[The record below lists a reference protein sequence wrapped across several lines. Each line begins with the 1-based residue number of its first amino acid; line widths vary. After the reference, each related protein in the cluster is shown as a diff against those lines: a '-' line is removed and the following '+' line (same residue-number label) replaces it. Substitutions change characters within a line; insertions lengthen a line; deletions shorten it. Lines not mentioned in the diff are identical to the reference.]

1 MLNRTAKC
9 RGSVGGK
16 KKNSGG
22 THVDVHVTSTS
33 NMVAYWGNQIK
44 GLVRTVR
51 VSEPVQSDFAGG
63 AGQRPSP
70 RRPPLLWVLI
80 VLLTAEFVLMAV
92 VSIVLFV
99 DLFVGNPFS
108 IAAGIAVLVLS
119 LTATVWL
126 GFIAVA
132 AVRGRAWMRGA
143 SIVWQVLMF
152 AIGIGCFQGLT
163 ATPATGWALVI
174 PAVVIVG
181 LLVSKPVV
189 RATSNRD

>member
-1 MLNRTAKC
+1 M
-9 RGSVGGK
+9 
-16 KKNSGG
+16 
-22 THVDVHVTSTS
+22 HVTSTS
-33 NMVAYWGNQIK
+33 NMVAYWGYQIK
-44 GLVRTVR
+44 GLVRTVS
-51 VSEPVQSDFAGG
+51 VSEPVQSDFADD
-63 AGQRPSP
+63 AGQRPSS

-80 VLLTAEFVLMAV
+80 VLLTAEFALMAV
-92 VSIVLFV
+92 VSIVLV
-99 DLFVGNPFS
+99 VELFVGSSYS

-132 AVRGRAWMRGA
+132 AIRSRAWMRGA

-163 ATPATGWALVI
+163 ATPTVGWALVI
-174 PAVVIVG
+174 PAVVVVA

-189 RATSNRD
+189 RATANRD